1 MTDVDLLTLALHAS
15 GLSHDGKPSV
25 EGFARGVLGA
35 SDGANARGVL
45 AGRKA
50 LGRSSRVLCMLVVMR
65 PDLVDDVMLAVAAL
79 GGEPCPESKV

>member
-1 MTDVDLLTLALHAS
+1 MTDVDLFTLALHAS

-35 SDGANARGVL
+35 SDGANARGVR

-50 LGRSSRVLCMLVVMR
+50 LGRSARVLCYYVLAHPER
-65 PDLVDDVMLAVAAL
+65 VDDLMLASAEAAL
-79 GGEPCPESKV
+79 GGEPAF